1 MLVSCSQPGLPRT
14 DRHNEFGS
22 CMEGFSGYVDDSLV
36 ITGLPGAKK
45 WTGGVFSRYYPKDM
59 FAMNL
64 DRWTMGVEPKAH
76 GIRSKLQAH
85 DYLGYSVRHGR
96 FGFWYEDSENSTIVS
111 GATRYNQRGAVIFL
125 PFKRGY
131 APGSATSH
139 QLTLTEDSFMLFG
152 TQLGSAFGY
161 AIEVTD
167 LNNDGF
173 DDLLVGAPFEYT
185 ENKEGS
191 FGGAVYIYFS
201 SGQQRERSENAKVFL
216 KPLRIRG
223 VGVYSQFGLSITR
236 LGNID
241 GDSHKYNDF
250 AIGAPFANEG
260 KGEVYIYHG
269 AKSPDELKTEPVQTI
284 TVDELAKVYPV
295 KKGARLR
302 TFGFSLSGGVDL
314 DKNGYNDLVVG
325 AFASDA
331 VAILRARPVINIH
344 TKHLETDLKV
354 DIDGDSSCTRDA
366 QTCFYIT
373 TDLSVDS
380 SSSRSS
386 HQLLNFD
393 ADVFQ
398 CTLEVIPLNVGVGTR
413 AKIVASN
420 GEKYIWA
427 CGRNANIKSQIRKH
441 HLYIPKKNSDWI
453 NPLKLRFSVK
463 IRDDSTPEMPA
474 NGGKIVDLNKF
485 PVLNKFGSEHTF
497 NVPFNKKCGSD
508 NICTCD
514 LHLQP
519 VLPGISKEEDGTYVT
534 QVGEKASI
542 DISFVVSN
550 NGERAY
556 EAMLFIEYNS
566 DELDVPVLSKKGG
579 SVNLKDFAIG
589 APFANEGKGE
599 VYIYHGAKSPDE
611 LKTEP
616 VQTITVDEL
625 AKVYPVKKGARLRT
639 FGFSLSGGV
648 DLDKNGYNDLV
659 VGAFASDAVAILRAR
674 PVINIHTK
682 HLETDLKVDIDGDSS
697 CTRDAQTCFY
707 ITTDLSVDSSS
718 SRSSH
723 QLLNFDADVFQCTL
737 EVIPLNVGVGTR
749 AKIVA
754 SNGEKYIWAC
764 GRNANIKS
772 QIRKHHLYIPKKNS
786 DWINPLKLR
795 FSVKIRDDSTPEMPA
810 NGGKIVDLNKFPVL
824 NKFGSE
830 HTFNVPFNKKCGSDN
845 ICTCDLHLQPVLP
858 GISKEEDGTY
868 VTQVGEKASIDIS
881 FVVSNN
887 GERAYEAML
896 FIEYNSDELD
906 VPVLSKKGGS
916 VNLKGFSDDLAI
928 LLLGNPMEPNKKLK
942 FELSFKLAR
951 GRTEGLGKPL
961 EFRAYVN
968 STSEEKNLDNNDWE
982 AVVRVIKRAELEM
995 TAVSDPAIVSKKG
1008 GSVNLKGFSDD
1019 LAILLLGNPMEPNKK
1034 LKFELSFKLARG
1046 RTEGLGKP
1054 LEFRA
1059 YVNSTSEEKN
1069 LDNNDWEAVVRV
1081 IKRAELE
1088 MTAVSDPAIV
1098 RFGGD
1103 IKGESA
1109 MEFDEDIGPLVLHK
1123 YTITNKGPWSVSNV
1137 TVQCR
1142 FAIAWPQ
1149 PHQNKTNENGK
1160 QQPRPRETPLI
1171 GDELNK
1177 TMISPAAGQWVAEF
1191 NFDPKAKNVEW
1202 PYQVASVFTKGK
1214 WALYLLETPTIQ
1226 TTNTDNSNVIKKCS
1240 MALPT
1245 EWVNPL
1251 QLKLFLDSGTSY
1263 NLEDDEDLNE
1273 PFEEINRRIRRA
1285 PREDIPEAR
1294 PSRELRIK
1302 TTKITEKSG
1311 EEVEIV
1317 RISCAEQSAKCF
1329 TVTCHFDF
1337 LDVDAS
1343 ALMEFRARL
1352 WNATFV
1358 EDYYDVTYVEISSSG
1373 RLLLDPEQG
1382 IEEKDTSNN
1391 FASAST
1397 HAYPDRP
1404 AILETAPIPWWIIAA
1419 AVGLGLLILIILIL
1433 IFWKCGFFKRNR
1445 PNHPTLHQ
1453 AEYQFRQEEW
1463 TES

>member
-1 MLVSCSQPGLPRT
+1 LFYRILVGAPRAESGQPGTEQAGAIFSCPLTATYTNRGSEWCQQQNVEYANAEDMKRPVGYVNGRQLHFQGKNRQLLGSVVASSGVPNGIAMACAPLVRYHNTSAYTDGTCFVLESDLSQKEMLVSCSQPGLPRT

-269 AKSPDELKTEPVQTI
+269 AKSPDELKTEPVQASTI

-366 QTCFYIT
+366 QT
-373 TDLSVDS
+373 
-380 SSSRSS
+380 
-386 HQLLNFD
+386 
-393 ADVFQ
+393 
-398 CTLEVIPLNVGVGTR
+398 
-413 AKIVASN
+413 
-420 GEKYIWA
+420 
-427 CGRNANIKSQIRKH
+427 
-441 HLYIPKKNSDWI
+441 
-453 NPLKLRFSVK
+453 
-463 IRDDSTPEMPA
+463 
-474 NGGKIVDLNKF
+474 
-485 PVLNKFGSEHTF
+485 
-497 NVPFNKKCGSD
+497 
-508 NICTCD
+508 
-514 LHLQP
+514 
-519 VLPGISKEEDGTYVT
+519 
-534 QVGEKASI
+534 
-542 DISFVVSN
+542 
-550 NGERAY
+550 
-556 EAMLFIEYNS
+556 
-566 DELDVPVLSKKGG
+566 
-579 SVNLKDFAIG
+579 
-589 APFANEGKGE
+589 
-599 VYIYHGAKSPDE
+599 
-611 LKTEP
+611 
-616 VQTITVDEL
+616 
-625 AKVYPVKKGARLRT
+625 
-639 FGFSLSGGV
+639 
-648 DLDKNGYNDLV
+648 
-659 VGAFASDAVAILRAR
+659 
-674 PVINIHTK
+674 
-682 HLETDLKVDIDGDSS
+682 
-697 CTRDAQTCFY
+697 FY

-995 TAVSDPAIVSKKG
+995 TAVSDPAIV
-1008 GSVNLKGFSDD
+1008 
-1019 LAILLLGNPMEPNKK
+1019 
-1034 LKFELSFKLARG
+1034 
-1046 RTEGLGKP
+1046 
-1054 LEFRA
+1054 
-1059 YVNSTSEEKN
+1059 
-1069 LDNNDWEAVVRV
+1069 
-1081 IKRAELE
+1081 
-1088 MTAVSDPAIV
+1088 

-1123 YTITNKGPWSVSNV
+1123 YTITNKGPWSVTNV
-1137 TVQCR
+1137 TVQVC
-1142 FAIAWPQ
+1142 Q
-1149 PHQNKTNENGK
+1149 HHQTGK
-1160 QQPRPRETPLI
+1160 YTRRTVAHILLRLRHSDKERYKLRPLH
-1171 GDELNK
+1171 L
-1177 TMISPAAGQWVAEF
+1177 
-1191 NFDPKAKNVEW
+1191 
-1202 PYQVASVFTKGK
+1202 
-1214 WALYLLETPTIQ
+1214 ALLTWQ
-1226 TTNTDNSNVIKKCS
+1226 
-1240 MALPT
+1240 
-1245 EWVNPL
+1245 
-1251 QLKLFLDSGTSY
+1251 
-1263 NLEDDEDLNE
+1263 
-1273 PFEEINRRIRRA
+1273 
-1285 PREDIPEAR
+1285 
-1294 PSRELRIK
+1294 
-1302 TTKITEKSG
+1302 
-1311 EEVEIV
+1311 
-1317 RISCAEQSAKCF
+1317 
-1329 TVTCHFDF
+1329 H
-1337 LDVDAS
+1337 
-1343 ALMEFRARL
+1343 
-1352 WNATFV
+1352 
-1358 EDYYDVTYVEISSSG
+1358 
-1373 RLLLDPEQG
+1373 
-1382 IEEKDTSNN
+1382 
-1391 FASAST
+1391 
-1397 HAYPDRP
+1397 
-1404 AILETAPIPWWIIAA
+1404 
-1419 AVGLGLLILIILIL
+1419 
-1433 IFWKCGFFKRNR
+1433 
-1445 PNHPTLHQ
+1445 TL
-1453 AEYQFRQEEW
+1453 AML
-1463 TES
+1463 